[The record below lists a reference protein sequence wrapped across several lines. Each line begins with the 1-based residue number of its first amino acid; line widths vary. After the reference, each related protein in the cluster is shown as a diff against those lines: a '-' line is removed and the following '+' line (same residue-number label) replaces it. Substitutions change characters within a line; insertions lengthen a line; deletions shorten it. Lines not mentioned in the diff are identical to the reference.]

1 MITFTVIRRVCLQ
14 LRVLPARGAV
24 HEGQGSWQ
32 LGHSPAEDAA
42 GAAHCRLAA
51 AGHRLPD
58 GLRAVRAPGPDRA
71 TGLCAVSR
79 DGSAADGAVA
89 GQRVRPRR
97 PPAVGG
103 AEGEDHLRL
112 RPHPQDGLHEEGEYK
127 YKMPVL
133 TCERQR
139 LKQAAPLTCRLCFA
153 NSR

>member
-24 HEGQGSWQ
+24 DEGQGSRQ

-42 GAAHCRLAA
+42 GAAHCQLAA
-51 AGHRLPD
+51 ARHRVPD

>member
-42 GAAHCRLAA
+42 GAAHCQLAA
-51 AGHRLPD
+51 ADHRLPD
-58 GLRAVRAPGPDRA
+58 GLRAVRVPGPDRA

-89 GQRVRPRR
+89 GQLVRPRR